1 MNKELLEAIAL
12 IEKEKNIDREILLT
26 ALEESLTAAY
36 SKSFDKT
43 EKGGDRKGEKRTE
56 NIRVIL
62 DRETGDYRIFREKTV
77 VEEIQN
83 PATEILLADARE
95 ISPAYQPGD
104 VVREELP
111 LNSFSRVTAQNAKNN
126 FRTKLLEEERRSV
139 FERYNSK
146 LGQIVTGI
154 VQRRMEERTIINLG
168 NTDAILPKSEQ
179 IETENYRNN
188 ERIKV
193 LVLKVEARAPKKEPV
208 ITVSRTHPDMVRRFF
223 EAEVPE
229 IKQGLVEIKA
239 VAREAGSRSKMAV
252 VSYDEAVD
260 PIGACVGLNGTR
272 VNAVVDE
279 LGGEKID
286 LVEWRDHPAEFIENA
301 LKPAKVIVVLADEED
316 KTAQVIVPDFQL
328 SLAIGRAGQ
337 NVRLAARL
345 TGFKID
351 IKSETEARESGLF
364 EEIGY
369 IDDYEDNGEGYYEEG
384 YEEEYVEEGY
394 EEEYVEEPAENEA
407 ER

>member
-26 ALEESLTAAY
+26 ALEDSLTAAY
-36 SKSFDKT
+36 SKSFDKSD
-43 EKGGDRKGEKRTE
+43 KNGDRKGEKRAE

-83 PATEILLADARE
+83 PLTEILLDDARKL
-95 ISPAYQPGD
+95 SPVYQPGD

-364 EEIGY
+364 DEIGY
-369 IDDYEDNGEGYYEEG
+369 IDDYEDNGEEYYEEG

-394 EEEYVEEPAENEA
+394 EEEYVEEPAENGA

>member
-12 IEKEKNIDREILLT
+12 IEKEKNIDREVLLT

-36 SKSFDKT
+36 SKSFDKND
-43 EKGGDRKGEKRTE
+43 KGADRKSDKRTE
-56 NIRVIL
+56 NVRVIL
-62 DRETGDYRIFREKTV
+62 DRQTGDYRIFREKTV
-77 VEEIQN
+77 VEEVQN
-83 PATEILLADARE
+83 PLIE
-95 ISPAYQPGD
+95 ISLEEARQISPMYQPGD

-111 LNSFSRVTAQNAKNN
+111 LDSFSRVTAQNAKNN

-154 VQRRMEERTIINLG
+154 VQRRMEERTIVNLG

-179 IETENYRNN
+179 IETESYRPN
-188 ERIKV
+188 ERLKV
-193 LVLKVEARAPKKEPV
+193 MILKVEARAPKKEPV

-301 LKPAKVIVVLADEED
+301 LKPAKVIIVLADEED

-369 IDDYEDNGEGYYEEG
+369 IDDYESQDEEYYEEG

-394 EEEYVEEPAENEA
+394 EEEYVEEPADGVTEG
-407 ER
+407 